1 MLSRHRSPI
10 SPKMRLFW
18 DQRELVERKKI
29 VPKAHIYSSTL
40 SAPTPFFAF
49 GFRSVFLQRAHDI
62 PPPQSS
68 PFDNPY
74 LANSFFGILG
84 VVLPWFFVVL

>member
-1 MLSRHRSPI
+1 
-10 SPKMRLFW
+10 MRLFW

-29 VPKAHIYSSTL
+29 VPKAHIFIHPLRTNAL
-40 SAPTPFFAF
+40 LCIWF
-49 GFRSVFLQRAHDI
+49 SVRFFLQRAHDI